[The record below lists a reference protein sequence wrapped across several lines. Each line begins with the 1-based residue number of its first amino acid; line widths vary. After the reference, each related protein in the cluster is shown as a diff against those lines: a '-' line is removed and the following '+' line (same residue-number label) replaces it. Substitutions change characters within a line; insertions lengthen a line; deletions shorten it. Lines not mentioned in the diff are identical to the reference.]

1 MITIEPLELDVRP
14 ELAKGGEPLPHILEA
29 VRNLAPGQSLRLRAP
44 FEPIPLYS
52 VLGRKGFSHHAERY
66 AEGDWEILFIP
77 DQAPERPAQPQPS
90 GPSAADAPARHDDAA
105 ANWPTPKVSLDN
117 RGLGPP
123 EPMIRI
129 LAALEHLAPGEV
141 LAAINEREPMFL
153 YPELESR
160 GAAVRTRKEAD
171 GVHLLIRR
179 GPSA

>member
-29 VRNLAPGQSLRLRAP
+29 VRNLAPGQALRLRAP

-52 VLGRKGFSHHAERY
+52 VLGRKGYSHHAARF
-66 AEGDWEILFIP
+66 AEGDWEILFTP
-77 DQAPERPAQPQPS
+77 GQPPEQKAQPKPPAAAAPS
-90 GPSAADAPARHDDAA
+90 RDGDAA
-105 ANWPTPKVSLDN
+105 ASWPAPKVTLDN

-129 LAALEHLAPGEV
+129 LGALEHLAPGEV

-160 GAAVRTRKEAD
+160 GAAIQTRKEAD

>member
-29 VRNLAPGQSLRLRAP
+29 ARNLAPGQSLRLRAP

-52 VLGRKGFSHHAERY
+52 VLGRKGFSHHAQRH
-66 AEGDWEILFIP
+66 AEGDWEILFVP
-77 DQAPERPAQPQPS
+77 DQQPERATQPKPSVATADGGSSSSNDATSSWPA
-90 GPSAADAPARHDDAA
+90 
-105 ANWPTPKVSLDN
+105 PKVTLDN

-160 GAAVRTRKEAD
+160 GAAIQTRKEAD
-171 GVHLLIRR
+171 GVHLLIRC